1 MKAPDNITIRATKIT
16 NAAIKQQCQ
25 FIHAIMGE
33 HIILH
38 SSLSQTNSSVHLD
51 LITTATKATKQ
62 QCYGATKMINKE
74 TSQKG
79 KHN

>member
-25 FIHAIMGE
+25 FIHAIMDE

-51 LITTATKATKQ
+51 LISTATKQ
-62 QCYGATKMINKE
+62 QCYGATRMINKE